1 MAEERFLD
9 KNGVSHRP
17 AVYAQTMPVDIHKLI
32 HKPEETFM
40 TLQSL
45 LGNAL
50 SYPIIQ
56 GPMAG
61 GCTTPALVAAV
72 SNAGA
77 LGSVACSLLSPD
89 VMRRQVAEIRQ
100 LTDKPFLLNFFVQD
114 PPHPRGEEVARAVE
128 LLRPVWSSLG
138 WSELALPFKW
148 CEEFSAQFAAL
159 LELKP
164 AAASFTFDIL
174 SSDQVRQLHDAG
186 IVVIGTATRVDE
198 ALAWQAAGAD
208 AVIASGTEAGG
219 HRGTFIGDQ
228 RDATLDAIALL
239 KAVVAEVTIPVI
251 SAGNVMTGADIR
263 ERLALGAAA
272 VQMGTAFIVTDEAG
286 IHPAYKQRLLLA
298 GSSPTRLTRAFSG
311 RYARGL
317 VNRFMQQMEAV
328 EDQVPPYPVQ
338 NALTGP
344 IRFEAAKRG
353 DTELMS
359 LWCGTGVGRARRM
372 SAARLVRTLVEEMSE
387 DNAL

>member
-1 MAEERFLD
+1 
-9 KNGVSHRP
+9 
-17 AVYAQTMPVDIHKLI
+17 
-32 HKPEETFM
+32 
-40 TLQSL
+40 
-45 LGNAL
+45 
-50 SYPIIQ
+50 
-56 GPMAG
+56 MAG

-77 LGSVACSLLSPD
+77 LGSLAGSLLSPD
-89 VMRRQVAEIRQ
+89 ALRSQVADIRQ
-100 LTDKPFLLNFFVQD
+100 LTDRPFLVNFFVQN
-114 PPHPRGEEVARAVE
+114 PPHPSAEEVTQAVK
-128 LLRPVWSSLG
+128 LLEPVWSSLG

-148 CEEFSAQFAAL
+148 CEDFSAQFAAL

-164 AAASFTFDIL
+164 AVASFTFDIL
-174 SSDQVRQLHDAG
+174 SAAQVQQLHDAV

-198 ALAWQAAGAD
+198 AVAWQDVGAD

-228 RDATLDAIALL
+228 RDATLEAVALL
-239 KAVVAEVTIPVI
+239 QAIVPAVTIPVI

-263 ERLALGAAA
+263 ARLDLGAAA
-272 VQMGTAFIVTDEAG
+272 VQMGTAFLVTDESG
-286 IHPAYKQRLLLA
+286 IHPAYKQRLQIA
-298 GSSPTRLTRAFSG
+298 GDAPTRLTRAFSG

-317 VNRFMQQMEAV
+317 VNHFMQQMQAV

-359 LWCGTGVGRARRM
+359 LWCGTGVARVRRM
-372 SAARLVRTLVEEMSE
+372 AAAKLVETLVAEM
-387 DNAL
+387 AQG